1 MDPCSPSL
9 LDKIVAA
16 KRLEVEQAKSSRPL
30 AELRAAARDAPSPR
44 DFFAALAAGGPIK
57 LIAEVKKAS
66 PSLGVIRQDFQ
77 PVAIAEAYARGGATC
92 LSVLT
97 DAPFFQGS
105 LDDLRHVRAAVTL
118 PILRKDFILEEYQ
131 LWEARQAGAD
141 AILLIAECLDD
152 CQLRSLHH
160 QALDLGLTPLVEFH
174 HPDQCARIVE
184 LGATLIGVN
193 NRDLRTFQTDVQHT
207 LRMRRQIPDACVVV
221 AESGIR
227 AREEGGLLQACGVD
241 AILVGERLLVEPDVE
256 RAVRNLLGN

>member
-1 MDPCSPSL
+1 MNPSSPSL
-9 LDKIVAA
+9 LDQIVAA
-16 KRLEVEQAKSSRPL
+16 KRLEVAQARSSRPL
-30 AELRAAARDAPSPR
+30 PELRAATRDAPSPR
-44 DFFAALAAGGPIK
+44 DFFAALAADGPIH

-77 PVAIAEAYARGGATC
+77 PVEIAKAYARGGATC

-105 LDDLRHVRAAVTL
+105 LDDLRRVRAAVTL

-152 CQLRSLHH
+152 CQLRSLYH

-174 HPDQCARIVE
+174 HPEQCARVVE

-193 NRDLRTFQTDVQHT
+193 NRDLRTFQTDVQHS
-207 LRMRRQIPDACVVV
+207 LRMRRQIPEDCLVV

-227 AREEGGLLQACGVD
+227 TREEVDLLHECGVN
-241 AILVGERLLVEPDVE
+241 AILVGERLLAEPDVE
-256 RAVRNLLGN
+256 QAARNLLGN